1 MFKEKYPVQKQKP
14 GALTGVNVV
23 DLSRLLP
30 GPYCSMILADHG
42 ARVIAVEDKRFLAD
56 GLFLN
61 LINRNKEHMTL
72 NLKTEKGKE
81 IFFRLVQ
88 DADVL
93 LEGFRPGVVDRL
105 GVDYKTVRKV
115 NPAIIYCSITGYGQD
130 GPFRDRV
137 GHDANY
143 LSYAGVLDLI
153 GEADRPPAIPGVQIA
168 DIAGGGM
175 NAAIG
180 ILLALFARGK
190 TGKGQYIDISMTD
203 GMVGFLPAALF
214 FRQLTGQEPARADG
228 LLSHRYACY
237 NTYETADRRFISIGA
252 VENRFWR
259 QLCEVLNLPQY
270 DELQYDDQ
278 HRKEILDVVRNAF
291 KQKTLDQWD
300 EILGDLDICWG
311 RVQSLSEVLEDPL
324 FQQREMVVE
333 IKDNHGKTSQTLGVS
348 IKLSETPGAVRTPP
362 VDFGASTTD
371 ILRELGYSASD
382 IAGFEENGVV

>member
-1 MFKEKYPVQKQKP
+1 MVKH
-14 GALTGVNVV
+14 GALDGITVI

-56 GLFLN
+56 GLFFN
-61 LINRNKEHMTL
+61 LINRNKEHMSL
-72 NLKTEKGKE
+72 NLKTEKGQE
-81 IFFRLVQ
+81 IFYRLIEK
-88 DADVL
+88 ADVL

-105 GVDYKTVRKV
+105 GVDYESVRRV
-115 NPAIIYCSITGYGQD
+115 NPNIVYCSITGYGQN

-153 GEADRPPAIPGVQIA
+153 GEKDRPPSIPGVQIA

-180 ILLALFARGK
+180 ILLALLARQN

-214 FRQLTGQEPARADG
+214 FRQLTGQEPKRADG

-237 NTYETADRRFISIGA
+237 NTYETADGRYLSIGA
-252 VENRFWR
+252 VENRFWK
-259 QLCEVLNLPQY
+259 QLCDTLGVPEYAP
-270 DELQYDDQ
+270 LQYDDQ
-278 HRKEILDVVRNAF
+278 RRQEIQQYMRKTFR
-291 KQKTLDQWD
+291 QKTLDEWD
-300 EILGDLDICWG
+300 AILGDLDICWG
-311 RVQSLSEVLEDPL
+311 KIQSTREVLEDPL
-324 FQQREMVVE
+324 FLQREAVVE
-333 IKDNHGKTSQTLGVS
+333 IEGRDGKISKTLGVTV
-348 IKLSETPGAVRTPP
+348 KLSETPGSVRTPP
-362 VDFGASTTD
+362 VDFGESTAAV
-371 ILRELGYSASD
+371 LQELGYTVENIREFEDKD
-382 IAGFEENGVV
+382 II

>member
-1 MFKEKYPVQKQKP
+1 MEETMSKT
-14 GALTGVNVV
+14 GALSGITVI

-61 LINRNKEHMTL
+61 LINRNKEHMSL

-81 IFFRLVQ
+81 IFFRLIQ
-88 DADVL
+88 NTDVL

-105 GVDYKTVRKV
+105 GVGYETIRKV
-115 NPAIIYCSITGYGQD
+115 NAKIIYCSITGYGQD

-153 GEADRPPAIPGVQIA
+153 GEADRPPSIPGVQIA

-180 ILLALFARGK
+180 ILMALIARQK
-190 TGKGQYIDISMTD
+190 TGRGQYIDISMTD
-203 GMVGFLPAALF
+203 GMVGLLPLVLF
-214 FRQLTGQEPARADG
+214 FNQLNGQEPKRAQG
-228 LLSHRYACY
+228 FLSHRYACY
-237 NTYETADRRFISIGA
+237 NTYETADGRFISIGA

-259 QLCEVLNLPQY
+259 QLCDVLGVPEY
-270 DELQYDDQ
+270 AKLQYDDQ
-278 HRKEILDVVRNAF
+278 HRKEILDYLRKAF
-291 KQKTLDQWD
+291 KQKTIDEWD
-300 EILGDLDICWG
+300 AVLGDLEICWG

-324 FQQREMVVE
+324 FRQRKMVVD
-333 IKDNHGKTSQTLGVS
+333 IRGNDGKISKTLGVPV
-348 IKLSETPGAVRTPP
+348 KLSETPGAVRTPP
-362 VDFGASTTD
+362 VNFGESTPA
-371 ILRELGYSASD
+371 ILREFGYSAKE
-382 IAGFEENGVV
+382 IKKFEKEGVI